1 MMPAEAEHRPM
12 NDMREIG
19 SEYHMDPADGG
30 EDLVSVLKCEAG
42 AAGRGI
48 RFLRCGR
55 DALGFIADEIAR
67 KGAEA
72 AGGDGAGAAEEGAS
86 DVAGAADVGAVGGCA
101 ADAGAADAGAS
112 AGGCTARTLY
122 IPALCCDSMV
132 LPFSRRGWHIEY
144 YRLKSDLGA
153 DTEHLCSLIDKAGT
167 VDGAA
172 DGTLS
177 DAVEVPAPV
186 VLVMNY
192 YGLVATEEVRR
203 CIRERCPDA
212 VIIEDVTH
220 RVFSP
225 AEFLNDDISADYHI
239 GSIRKWMGVTDGSF
253 VTGPEDMGD
262 VTDATGASDAATETA
277 AATGASGTPDV
288 TEAAEAAEAA
298 VAPAGIVTDFTRLR
312 RQALLEKRDY
322 IFSADRPQA
331 LKDHFRGLFGEAED
345 SLEDGIHPMPMSDM
359 AREILKTCDLQ
370 GMRARR
376 RENFRVLRECLAA
389 GPLCGEIYEIQ
400 NPDAEVPDCPFMLP
414 IVIHTDH
421 IRESA
426 HTAAGRS
433 ITRDRFENKLA
444 ARGVYAPVLWP
455 IDAQAAE
462 VCEVSRRFAQNMLAF
477 YIDQRYDADDMR
489 YAAEV
494 FGDELRAILG

>member
-1 MMPAEAEHRPM
+1 MPEEAGHRQMMPAEAEHRPM

-42 AAGRGI
+42 DAGRGI

-67 KGAEA
+67 R
-72 AGGDGAGAAEEGAS
+72 GAGAAEDGAS
-86 DVAGAADVGAVGGCA
+86 DVAGAAD
-101 ADAGAADAGAS
+101 AGA
-112 AGGCTARTLY
+112 ARTLY

-132 LPFSRRGWHIEY
+132 LPFAKRGWHIEY
-144 YRLKSDLGA
+144 YRLKSDLSA
-153 DTEHLCSLIDKAGT
+153 DTGHLCSLIDKAGA

-177 DAVEVPAPV
+177 DAAEVPAPVGAVRTAPV

-192 YGLVATEEVRR
+192 YGLVATDEVRR
-203 CIRERCPDA
+203 CIRERYHDA

-225 AEFLNDDISADYHI
+225 AEFLSDDIPADYHI

-253 VTGPEDMGD
+253 VTGPADMGD
-262 VTDATGASDAATETA
+262 VAVAA
-277 AATGASGTPDV
+277 D
-288 TEAAEAAEAA
+288 AAEAA
-298 VAPAGIVTDFTRLR
+298 VAPAGSMSDFTRLR

-322 IFSADRPQA
+322 IFSEDRPQT
-331 LKDHFRGLFGEAED
+331 LKNHFRGLFGEAED
-345 SLEDGIHPMPMSDM
+345 SLEDGIHPMPMSDI
-359 AREILKTCDLQ
+359 AREILKSCDLQ

-389 GPLCGEIYEIQ
+389 DPLCGEMYEIQ
-400 NPDAEVPDCPFMLP
+400 NPDAEIPDCPFMLP
-414 IVIHTDH
+414 IVMHTDH

-462 VCEVSRRFAQNMLAF
+462 VCDVSRRFAQNMLAF

>member
-1 MMPAEAEHRPM
+1 M

-67 KGAEA
+67 R
-72 AGGDGAGAAEEGAS
+72 GAGAAGEGAS
-86 DVAGAADVGAVGGCA
+86 DVAGAAD
-101 ADAGAADAGAS
+101 AGA
-112 AGGCTARTLY
+112 ARTLY

-144 YRLKSDLGA
+144 YRLKSDLSA
-153 DTEHLCSLIDKAGT
+153 DTGHLCSLIDKAGA

-225 AEFLNDDISADYHI
+225 AEFLNDDIPADYHI

-253 VTGPEDMGD
+253 VTGPADMGD
-262 VTDATGASDAATETA
+262 AAEAADAATETA
-277 AATGASGTPDV
+277 AATGTAGASDTTDDSV
-288 TEAAEAAEAA
+288 S
-298 VAPAGIVTDFTRLR
+298 DFTRLR

-322 IFSADRPQA
+322 IFSEDRPQT

-345 SLEDGIHPMPMSDM
+345 SLEDGIYPMPMSDV

-389 GPLCGEIYEIQ
+389 DPLCGEMYEIQ
-400 NPDAEVPDCPFMLP
+400 NPDAEIPDCPFMLP
-414 IVIHTDH
+414 IVMHTDH

-462 VCEVSRRFAQNMLAF
+462 VCDVSRRFAQNMLAF
-477 YIDQRYDADDMR
+477 YIDQRYEADDMR

>member
-1 MMPAEAEHRPM
+1 M

-30 EDLVSVLKCEAG
+30 EDLVSVLKCEAV

-72 AGGDGAGAAEEGAS
+72 
-86 DVAGAADVGAVGGCA
+86 
-101 ADAGAADAGAS
+101 

-144 YRLKSDLGA
+144 YRLKSDLSA

-253 VTGPEDMGD
+253 VTGPVDMGD
-262 VTDATGASDAATETA
+262 VAETA
-277 AATGASGTPDV
+277 DAKL
-288 TEAAEAAEAA
+288 
-298 VAPAGIVTDFTRLR
+298 LR
-312 RQALLEKRDY
+312 R
-322 IFSADRPQA
+322 
-331 LKDHFRGLFGEAED
+331 
-345 SLEDGIHPMPMSDM
+345 
-359 AREILKTCDLQ
+359 
-370 GMRARR
+370 
-376 RENFRVLRECLAA
+376 RVL
-389 GPLCGEIYEIQ
+389 P
-400 NPDAEVPDCPFMLP
+400 
-414 IVIHTDH
+414 
-421 IRESA
+421 
-426 HTAAGRS
+426 GR
-433 ITRDRFENKLA
+433 R
-444 ARGVYAPVLWP
+444 
-455 IDAQAAE
+455 
-462 VCEVSRRFAQNMLAF
+462 M
-477 YIDQRYDADDMR
+477 
-489 YAAEV
+489 
-494 FGDELRAILG
+494 

>member
-1 MMPAEAEHRPM
+1 M

-67 KGAEA
+67 KGAGA
-72 AGGDGAGAAEEGAS
+72 AGG
-86 DVAGAADVGAVGGCA
+86 CA
-101 ADAGAADAGAS
+101 
-112 AGGCTARTLY
+112 ARTLY

-132 LPFSRRGWHIEY
+132 FPFAKRGWHIEY
-144 YRLKSDLGA
+144 YRLKTDLSA
-153 DTEHLCSLIDKAGT
+153 DTGHLCSLIDRAGA

-192 YGLVATEEVRR
+192 YGLVATDEVRR
-203 CIRERCPDA
+203 CIRERCHDA

-225 AEFLNDDISADYHI
+225 SEFLNDDIPADYHI

-253 VTGPEDMGD
+253 VTGPADMGD
-262 VTDATGASDAATETA
+262 VADSAD
-277 AATGASGTPDV
+277 
-288 TEAAEAAEAA
+288 AAEAA

-322 IFSADRPQA
+322 IFSEERPQA

-345 SLEDGIHPMPMSDM
+345 SLEDGIHPMPMSDI
-359 AREILKTCDLQ
+359 AREILKSCDLQ

-389 GPLCGEIYEIQ
+389 DPLCGEMYEIQ
-400 NPDAEVPDCPFMLP
+400 NPDAEIPDCPFMLP
-414 IVIHTDH
+414 IVMHTDH

-462 VCEVSRRFAQNMLAF
+462 VCDVSRRFAQNMLAF

-494 FGDELRAILG
+494 FGDELRAMLG